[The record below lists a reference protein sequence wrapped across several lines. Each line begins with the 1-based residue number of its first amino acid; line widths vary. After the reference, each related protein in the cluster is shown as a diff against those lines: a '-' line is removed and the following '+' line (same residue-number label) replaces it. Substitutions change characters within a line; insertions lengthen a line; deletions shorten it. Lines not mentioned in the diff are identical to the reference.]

1 MNIVLFASDKKK
13 DLMSNFCN
21 AYSGILSQHT
31 LLATGATGEILN
43 RTTPLTTINF
53 LDGKIGGMEQ
63 VANRIRYNEID
74 MVIALVDG
82 EYNKETDIFI
92 ADVLKACDSMNIPVS
107 TNIGTAELLVQGLR
121 HGDLEWRE
129 IVRNNIK
136 ENK

>member
-21 AYSGILSQHT
+21 AYSGILSKHT
-31 LLATGATGEILN
+31 LMATGVTAEVLS
-43 RTTPLTTINF
+43 RTTPLSTLKF
-53 LDGKIGGMEQ
+53 LDGSKGGMEQ
-63 VANRIRYNEID
+63 IANRIRYNEID

-82 EYNKETDIFI
+82 EYNKESDIFM

-107 TNIGTAELLVQGLR
+107 TNIGTAEILVQGLR

-129 IVRNNIK
+129 IVRNK
-136 ENK
+136 K